1 MVAKSIEPTKRFSD
15 RAEYYAKSRPLYPK
29 EVLTVLKSKAS
40 FDRSKVVADI
50 GSGTGILTKLFLDN
64 GNTVYGVEP
73 NIDMRMVAESNLIA
87 YENFE
92 SVEGMAE
99 RTTLPPK
106 SIDLITVGQAFHWF
120 DLGKTKKEFKRI
132 LKKGGYV
139 AILYYSR
146 SEKTELSKDYE
157 KIVKKYGRNFA
168 RVRETDGRVFGRFF
182 GKDKYKKYEFWAAS
196 VRRLDLDGFISRF
209 LSASY
214 MPKSSERSYKPM
226 IRDIKRIFD
235 KNEKNGVVSMSYDV
249 VLYLGKL

>member
-1 MVAKSIEPTKRFSD
+1 MALDSTERFSSRVD
-15 RAEYYAKSRPLYPK
+15 NYVQYRPSYPAEAIDLLRERCGLGRGS
-29 EVLTVLKSKAS
+29 A
-40 FDRSKVVADI
+40 VADL
-50 GSGTGILTKLFLDN
+50 GSGTGILTALLLDA
-64 GNTVYGVEP
+64 GARVFAVEP
-73 NIDMRMVAESNLIA
+73 NPGMRGA
-87 YENFE
+87 
-92 SVEGMAE
+92 AE
-99 RTTLPPK
+99 RLLGGRGGFVSVAGTAEASTLEAH
-106 SIDLITVGQAFHWF
+106 SVGLVVAGQAFHWF